1 MHTSQ
6 IEAVQGART
15 AFRMLRDGQ
24 PLAPHHVSAVER
36 GLEQDETGE
45 VADMLV
51 KHTIKHGSGLADKL
65 YQVTDDMLTDEDWTL
80 DD

>member
-6 IEAVQGART
+6 ILAVQDART
-15 AFRMLRDGQ
+15 TFSMLKRGQ
-24 PLAPHHVSAVER
+24 PLAAHHVAAVER

-45 VADMLV
+45 VQAMLTQW
-51 KHTIKHGSGLADKL
+51 TIKHGSGLADKL